1 MVEVEV
7 VVVAMVVEEMLRMQ
21 AGMEVIL
28 VVVVVL
34 ATVAIQVMAVVVKVI
49 VVMQVVAVVVVEVIV
64 VMQVA
69 VEVVVVVVLVE
80 RAGERGNV
88 RCGGRAESSV
98 SLALVRRGPRRSLP
112 PILPRQTHIYTPSTR
127 DPRQKSVY

>member
-1 MVEVEV
+1 M
-7 VVVAMVVEEMLRMQ
+7 A
-21 AGMEVIL
+21 IL
-28 VVVVVL
+28 VMVVVVL
-34 ATVAIQVMAVVVKVI
+34 IVVMQVEVMVVKVMVEVL
-49 VVMQVVAVVVVEVIV
+49 VVMQVVAVVAVEVLV

-69 VEVVVVVVLVE
+69 VEVVVVLVE

-88 RCGGRAESSV
+88 RCGARAEASL

-112 PILPRQTHIYTPSTR
+112 PPPPRQTHTYAPSTR